1 MKVRD
6 VAGEHIVMRMG
17 AAAGDMTTVMAL
29 NETSML
35 IYNSLKE
42 RPFDLDD
49 VVALLTDTFEV
60 EADQARTDA
69 AEWEQ
74 KMREYSLI
82 VDA

>member
-1 MKVRD
+1 MKVRN

-29 NETSML
+29 NESSIL
-35 IYNSLKE
+35 IYDNLKN
-42 RPFDLDD
+42 RSFSIDD
-49 VVALLTDTFEV
+49 VVTLLTDNYEV
-60 EADQARTDA
+60 EPNQARTDA

-82 VDA
+82 IDA